1 MLRQVMYVCI
11 CLCCDFSI
19 DREAFECLKFVENYS
34 EYSLRSRYE
43 ILKRQDSFYA
53 TTVASYGRYLYTT
66 ERFSGGVD
74 TQRESVMTKSGFGTT
89 MKRRKSAG
97 GVL

>member
-1 MLRQVMYVCI
+1 MLVCI
-11 CLCCDFSI
+11 TLCCDFSI

-53 TTVASYGRYLYTT
+53 TTVASYGRHLYTT
-66 ERFSGGVD
+66 ERLSGGVD
-74 TQRESVMTKSGFGTT
+74 TQRESVMTKSGFGST
-89 MKRRKSAG
+89 MKGRKSAG